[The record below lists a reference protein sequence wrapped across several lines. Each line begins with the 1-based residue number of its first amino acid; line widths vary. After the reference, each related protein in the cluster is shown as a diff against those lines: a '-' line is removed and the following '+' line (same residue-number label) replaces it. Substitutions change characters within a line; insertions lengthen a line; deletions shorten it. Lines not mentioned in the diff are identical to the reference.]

1 MVGRSARRKTL
12 RKSSGGKRGLRS
24 RSEGCVGRGE
34 DIMRGLGIESRSRAW
49 AGRDAGRR
57 EGKGGK
63 LESRSRKEKK
73 K

>member
-1 MVGRSARRKTL
+1 
-12 RKSSGGKRGLRS
+12 
-24 RSEGCVGRGE
+24 
-34 DIMRGLGIESRSRAW
+34 MRGLGIESRYRAL

-63 LESRSRKEKK
+63 LESMSRREKK